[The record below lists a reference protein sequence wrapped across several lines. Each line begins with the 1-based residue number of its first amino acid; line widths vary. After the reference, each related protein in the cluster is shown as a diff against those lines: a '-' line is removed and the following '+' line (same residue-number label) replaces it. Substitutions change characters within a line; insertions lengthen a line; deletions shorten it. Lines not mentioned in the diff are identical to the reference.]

1 MEPDDIPADVRR
13 FVLAGVHS
21 VPFLETLLLMR
32 AEPAAEWHAGI
43 VARRV
48 YIGEREAQQVLEDLA
63 ASGIAAPCPEREGC
77 FVYRPE
83 HPDLA
88 ATLDRLAVA
97 YAAHLVT
104 ITNLI
109 HAKGSRKA
117 QNFANAFKW
126 RKDR

>member
-32 AEPAAEWHAGI
+32 AEPAGEWHADV

-48 YIGEREAQQVLEDLA
+48 YVGEREAHRVLEDLVA
-63 ASGIAAPCPEREGC
+63 GGIAAPCPERAGC
-77 FVYRPE
+77 YLYRPE
-83 HPDLA
+83 HADLA
-88 ATLDRLAVA
+88 ATLDRLAAA
-97 YAAHLVT
+97 YATHLVT

-117 QNFANAFKW
+117 QQFANAFKW